1 MTLFDEPET
10 FKAEAGANRLA
21 EQLAL
26 AMAEARRDTKQVP
39 VNLPNGLR
47 VRVIADV
54 DGDRMVLSRPR
65 GGEPSPEEARTVAE
79 AVGWTL
85 HDVRLDN
92 HSGTRYLIVTPS
104 LEAEDPDPPVFAPP
118 GPAAPVTKDE
128 ADARKERVAAFE
140 AEVRAVLLRPG
151 APWHP
156 TNFTPQMMEA
166 RLDALKGLKGG
177 DLRWELKWHAQRW
190 PEEFQ
195 DLVKKEP

>member
-10 FKAEAGANRLA
+10 FQAEAGANRLA

-104 LEAEDPDPPVFAPP
+104 LEAEDPDPPVFTSTAP
-118 GPAAPVTKDE
+118 ATPVTKDE
-128 ADARKERVAAFE
+128 ADRIAAFE
-140 AEVRAVLLRPG
+140 AKVRAVLMRPG

-156 TNFTPQMMEA
+156 TTFTPHMMEA
-166 RLDALKGLKGG
+166 RLDALKALKGG
-177 DLRWELKWHAQRW
+177 ELRWELKWHAQRW
-190 PEEFQ
+190 PEVFQ
-195 DLVKKEP
+195 ELTEKEP

>member
-1 MTLFDEPET
+1 VTLFDEPET
-10 FKAEAGANRLA
+10 FQAEAGAGRLA
-21 EQLAL
+21 GQLAL
-26 AMAEARRDTKQVP
+26 AMAEARRDSKQVP

-65 GGEPSPEEARTVAE
+65 GGEPSPEEARTVAG

-104 LEAEDPDPPVFAPP
+104 LEVEDPDPPVFTLP
-118 GPAAPVTKDE
+118 GQARPVTKDE
-128 ADARKERVAAFE
+128 ADRVAAFE
-140 AEVRAVLLRPG
+140 AEVRAVLMRPG

-156 TNFTPQMMEA
+156 TNFTPQMLDA

-177 DLRWELKWHAQRW
+177 ELRWELKWHAQRW
-190 PEEFQ
+190 PEVFQ
-195 DLVKKEP
+195 ELTEKEP